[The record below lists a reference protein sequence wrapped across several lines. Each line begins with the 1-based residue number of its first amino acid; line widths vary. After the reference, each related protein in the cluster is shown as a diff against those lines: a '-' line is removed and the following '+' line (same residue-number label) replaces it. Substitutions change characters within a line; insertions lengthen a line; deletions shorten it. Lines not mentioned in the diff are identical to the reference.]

1 MSQSYRSVSSVVC
14 LSAITSFVATTQSAS
29 ADYMNDFTNPAT
41 ASQFS
46 TDRANPGGFDVNTS
60 NPGDLT
66 INVRTAD
73 APGQENGFF
82 NVHGIAT
89 NGGDF
94 NAGYGSILSASL
106 FVPTNWA
113 NNVNRRA
120 GDLWAR
126 INNPLQPNV
135 GLHNYPT
142 VGIYHYGG
150 ASPTYG
156 PFVSLFTPTPGG
168 FDGNPLTD
176 DLILDLT
183 PGTGGVPLINY
194 DNYNTLALRL
204 VAGGTVDYLFNDIVV
219 ASITDATY
227 NQVGVEIE
235 QALLQGWQGADDYT
249 VRFGSLSVVPEPTT
263 LSLIAGAGLM
273 TLRRRRA

>member
-1 MSQSYRSVSSVVC
+1 MSQSYRSVASVVC

-66 INVRTAD
+66 LNVTTAD
-73 APGQENGFF
+73 PFGPSSFYDF
-82 NVHGIAT
+82 HGIAT
-89 NGGDF
+89 NGEF

-106 FVPTNWA
+106 FVPANWE
-113 NNVNRRA
+113 NNVNVRA

-126 INNPLQPNV
+126 INNPSESNP

-150 ASPTYG
+150 ASPTNG
-156 PFVSLFTPTPGG
+156 PFVSLFTPTING

-176 DLILDLT
+176 DFILDLT
-183 PGTGGVPLINY
+183 PGTGGVPAINY
-194 DNYNTLALRL
+194 GTYNTLALRL

-219 ASITDATY
+219 ASITDPTY
-227 NQVGVEIE
+227 DQVGVEIE
-235 QALLQGWQGADDYT
+235 QAVLQGWQGADDYT
-249 VRFGSLSVVPEPTT
+249 VRFGSLSVVPEPAT
-263 LSLIAGAGLM
+263 LGLLGLAGLA
-273 TLRRRRA
+273 LGRRRRA

>member
-1 MSQSYRSVSSVVC
+1 
-14 LSAITSFVATTQSAS
+14 
-29 ADYMNDFTNPAT
+29 MNDFTNPAT

-82 NVHGIAT
+82 NFYGIAT

-126 INNPLQPNV
+126 INNPSEPNA

-150 ASPTYG
+150 ASPTNG
-156 PFVSLFTPTPGG
+156 PFVSLFTPTING

-176 DLILDLT
+176 DFILDLT
-183 PGTGGVPLINY
+183 PGTGGVPAINY
-194 DNYNTLALRL
+194 DAYNTLAMRL
-204 VAGGTVDYLFNDIVV
+204 VAGGTLEYLFNDIVV

-227 NQVGVEIE
+227 DQVGVEIE

-263 LSLIAGAGLM
+263 FALLGLGG
-273 TLRRRRA
+273 LLLGRRRR